1 MKQSEDY
8 LFVPTILSGGSG
20 TRLWPL
26 SRKDYPKQLQALI
39 DEKSLL
45 QNITSLITTCFDTKP
60 YFITNVSQ
68 RFKISEQL
76 SSYGIEND
84 HIILEPSPK
93 NTAAAAF
100 IAALNGIKQA
110 QEQGY
115 DDAIILLLPSDH
127 YIQDYDGFKQTI
139 EEAFALVMD
148 DHIVTLG
155 IEPKYPETGYG
166 YIQAGQSK
174 GGNAFLVDS
183 FKEKPNKQRAKEF
196 LAEGGYYWNSGI
208 FVYSAKF
215 FAKEIEKF
223 APCIFQNASRA
234 FEKAYDELKF
244 LLLDDVSF
252 DQCDDISVDYAVM
265 EKTQAAAMVK
275 ASFDW
280 ADLGSWLSVWQTDQN
295 KDEQGNVILDDVFAV
310 DCENSY
316 LRSAS
321 NRTIAAIGLSDVVV
335 VDTDDAVIVMD
346 KNASQGVKDIVDE
359 LKAQDHPIAT
369 EHLKQYYPWGTSKQL
384 VKDEAYIISH
394 INISP
399 RCKLSLH
406 YHYHSNESWNVL
418 KGTARVIIDD
428 KEQLLTAGQSVYIPS
443 GKKHRVENPGSLN
456 LEMICMRSGEF
467 LGSSDIIVIE
477 DEYNRHSLTPEE

>member
-1 MKQSEDY
+1 MKKTKDS
-8 LFVPTILSGGSG
+8 LFIPTILSGGSG

-26 SRKDYPKQLQALI
+26 SRKDYPKQLQSLI

-45 QNITSLITTCFDTKP
+45 QDITSLIINCFETKP
-60 YFITNVSQ
+60 YFITNVAQ

-76 SSYGIEND
+76 SQYEIEND
-84 HIILEPSPK
+84 HIILEPSPR

-110 QEQGY
+110 EKQGY
-115 DDAIILLLPSDH
+115 KDATILLLPSDH
-127 YIQDYDGFKQTI
+127 YIQDRDGFKKTM
-139 EEAFALVMD
+139 EEAFALVAD
-148 DHIVTLG
+148 ELIVTLG
-155 IEPKYPETGYG
+155 IEPTHPETGYG
-166 YIQAGQSK
+166 YIRAGQAK

-183 FKEKPNKQRAKEF
+183 FKEKPNEKRAKEF
-196 LAEGGYYWNSGI
+196 LEEGGYYWNSGI

-223 APCIFQNASRA
+223 APNIFEKASIA
-234 FEKAYDELKF
+234 FEKAYDELNF
-244 LLLDDVSF
+244 LLLDEKSF
-252 DQCDDISVDYAVM
+252 DECDDISVDYAVM
-265 EKTQAAAMVK
+265 EKTKAAAMVK

-280 ADLGSWLSVWQTDQN
+280 ADLGSWFSVWQTDKN
-295 KDEQGNVILDDVFAV
+295 KDEKGNVILDDVFAV
-310 DCENSY
+310 NCENSY

-321 NRTIAAIGLSDVVV
+321 NRTIAAIGLDNIVV

-346 KNASQGVKDIVDE
+346 KNASQGVKEIVDQ
-359 LKAQDHPIAT
+359 LKSKKHPAAT

-384 VKDEAYIISH
+384 VKDETYIISH
-394 INISP
+394 INMLP
-399 RCKLSLH
+399 AHKLSLH
-406 YHYHSNESWNVL
+406 YHYHSNESWSVL
-418 KGTARVIIDD
+418 KGTAKVYIEGR
-428 KEQLLTAGQSVYIPS
+428 EELLTAGQSIYIPS
-443 GKKHRVENPGSLN
+443 GKQHRIENPGSLN